1 MSLGNRVAAAHETRL
16 GFSRPMVLPM
26 PVLPLRKPPR
36 CASVV
41 LAICLLVPTAG
52 WSDEHHVSSLI
63 SDVTVQLDRAQIVRQ
78 ALPVLVAGRQTL
90 VFADLPVALD
100 RSTMR
105 LETTE
110 AGIEIGRPTFREV
123 ETTHPVGPAARRITE
138 TLDRLQR
145 QRRIERDSIAVQQ
158 LILDVLRQSQ
168 ISAEPG
174 DLAGLDDASSL
185 FSLIETRSKEALRA
199 IRAAEHGI
207 DQLDAEIDRQQ
218 RELARLGDDPMRRL
232 ELSLPVTAAAPGP
245 AALTLSYAVHGAGFT
260 PSVEA
265 RLDVEAGTIDFVA
278 MAEVSQR
285 TGEDWTDVALA
296 LSTATAEWQT
306 AAPPTDTWYI
316 DIRRDEPQPTARL
329 EASSPVATAPMAAM
343 SDVATDR
350 AAFDVVYR
358 LDEPQTIAA
367 DGTRQQV
374 RIARANLPAEL
385 VWRSVPAMDERAW
398 LTASF
403 DYAGTAPILPG
414 PAFLYRD
421 GQAIGQAH
429 LGGLQPGEEVELGFG
444 ADPAIAIERRL
455 STDLRAQ
462 SGLIGTTRRHERR
475 YATEVTNRRQSPVAL
490 EIVERL
496 PVARDSRI
504 TVELGPDTTPPT
516 TMAHDGDQ
524 GVLAWRIEL
533 EPEATTTVTFAYA
546 IRHPADLD
554 VTGF

>member
-1 MSLGNRVAAAHETRL
+1 
-16 GFSRPMVLPM
+16 MVCPM

-36 CASVV
+36 PASIL
-41 LAICLLVPTAG
+41 LAICLLVPATG
-52 WSDEHHVSSLI
+52 RSDESHVSSLI
-63 SDVTVQLDRAQIVRQ
+63 TEVTVQLDRAQIVRQ
-78 ALPVLVAGRQTL
+78 AEPVLTAGRQTL

-100 RSTMR
+100 RSTVR

-123 ETTHPVGPAARRITE
+123 ETTHPVGPAARRLGE

-145 QRRIERDSIAVQQ
+145 QRRIERDGIAVQQ

-168 ISAEPG
+168 ISVEPG
-174 DLAGLDDASSL
+174 DLARLDDASSL
-185 FSLIETRSKEALRA
+185 FSLLETRSKEALQA
-199 IRAAEHGI
+199 IRAAEHSI
-207 DQLDAEIDRQQ
+207 DQLDAEIDRHQ

-232 ELSLPVTAAAPGP
+232 ELSLPVTAEAAGP
-245 AALTLSYAVHGAGFT
+245 VALRLSYAVHGAGFT
-260 PSVEA
+260 PSVQA
-265 RLDVEAGTIDFVA
+265 SLDVEAGTIDFVA

-285 TGEDWTDVALA
+285 TGEDWTAIDLA
-296 LSTATAEWQT
+296 LSTATPDWQT

-316 DIRRDEPQPTARL
+316 DIRRDEPRPSARL
-329 EASSPVATAPMAAM
+329 EASSPMAMAPMAAM
-343 SDVATDR
+343 RDVAIDR
-350 AAFDVVYR
+350 GDFDVVYR
-358 LDEPQTIAA
+358 LDEAQTIAA
-367 DGTRQQV
+367 DGTLQQV
-374 RIARANLPAEL
+374 RIARESLPAEL
-385 VWRSVPAMDERAW
+385 VWRSVPAVDERAW
-398 LTASF
+398 LTAAF
-403 DYAGTAPILPG
+403 DYVGTAPILPG
-414 PAFLYRD
+414 PVFLYRD

-455 STDLRAQ
+455 LTDQRAQ

-475 YATEVTNRRQSPVAL
+475 FATHATNRRPSPVTL

-496 PVARDSRI
+496 PVARDTRI
-504 TVELGPDTTPPT
+504 TVELGQGTTPPT
-516 TMAHDGDQ
+516 TMEHDGDQ

-533 EPEATTTVTFAYA
+533 EPEATRTVTFAYT